1 MSRDLCLK
9 ITEITINSIID
20 SKWYRFELYKLFSIE
35 RHMCFTEGLRNE
47 TVSVLPTIKGLLSDA
62 IWL

>member
-1 MSRDLCLK
+1 M
-9 ITEITINSIID
+9 NSITD

-35 RHMCFTEGLRNE
+35 RHMCFTKGLRNE
-47 TVSVLPTIKGLLSDA
+47 TVSVVPTIKGLLSDA